1 MTAAWTAREVPNIG
15 RDLATKA
22 YMAYQLYT
30 DKSSGGYSYLWGSN
44 STTANGGLRKYKE
57 FYCVAMG
64 SYYGPDGTFI
74 KVEFDDGKTI
84 YCVKA
89 DEKRQ

>member
-1 MTAAWTAREVPNIG
+1 
-15 RDLATKA
+15 
-22 YMAYQLYT
+22 MAYQLYT

-64 SYYGPDGTFI
+64 SYYGPTEHLSKWNLMMGRRFI
-74 KVEFDDGKTI
+74 
-84 YCVKA
+84 A
-89 DEKRQ
+89 